1 MEKLSSLS
9 EYMFSITY
17 TSPKQL
23 ICLFLRL
30 SVMPRM
36 TEWEVCMVM
45 LCPLCPLKCA
55 YLLTKS
61 GKVKGIQLVMILWDV
76 WHLMCDCPCL
86 PVHYRPYPPSLL
98 YLGCLPAWACES
110 GIVGL
115 RKLFDGMPTLPTYPL
130 LANLLSSLKEVV
142 QVLTSSSWL
151 SSLQNSCCCT
161 GREQCVMSHHP
172 QLLLWLWLLLTQPLF
187 RDSLPS
193 FSVGT
198 FQYNH
203 HYKFPHN

>member
-1 MEKLSSLS
+1 MPTKVC
-9 EYMFSITY
+9 I
-17 TSPKQL
+17 SPNE
-23 ICLFLRL
+23 
-30 SVMPRM
+30 
-36 TEWEVCMVM
+36 EW
-45 LCPLCPLKCA
+45 
-55 YLLTKS
+55 
-61 GKVKGIQLVMILWDV
+61 KVKGIQLVMILWDV

-86 PVHYRPYPPSLL
+86 LVHYRPYPPRYI

-115 RKLFDGMPTLPTYPL
+115 RKLFDGMPTLPTHPL

-151 SSLQNSCCCT
+151 SSLQNSCHCT
-161 GREQCVMSHHP
+161 PGREQCVMSHHP
-172 QLLLWLWLLLTQPLF
+172 QLPLWLWLLLTQPLF
-187 RDSLPS
+187 RDSLQS
-193 FSVGT
+193 FSIGT